1 MKRKTAWI
9 ISMIAIPFLAAGCVL
24 LAQTKDESRGGQDEK
39 VRAETRMA
47 DEQSRIDAAKFD
59 LQFTITDADG
69 KPLNGVTMELE
80 RKRPRIPLL
89 SGEWEKKTEKKTVD
103 SKFRIQEKGWTGLDL
118 RFLKDGYHLKQCK
131 FDINILDKDK
141 SKLSMRR
148 EIQVKMTE
156 KSPLPSLAGSK
167 GTLTYDFEKSSRNVI
182 DIDIFPQKAKE
193 EAAGLKKK
201 EEMKSDAE
209 EETEEEEEDVDEEEI
224 IKEPET
230 ITVDFNAKPET
241 VKYIELDFKR
251 SEDGNIVYDTADTKG
266 VAKPASCIVRFCS
279 DDPGDGLLFVSKVEY
294 PKYPEA
300 EKELATAPEKGYKK
314 EIAIDLGEKNKKF
327 CVFCYIKHGNHYG
340 KVMLWPVYIQE
351 EKNKIQLVKMNVSIS
366 FNTLE
371 GDHNVRSY

>member
-9 ISMIAIPFLAAGCVL
+9 ISLIAIPFLAAGCVL

-118 RFLKDGYHLKQCK
+118 RFLKDGYHLEQCK

-156 KSPLPSLAGSK
+156 KSPLPSLFGGGGVLSYNIENGK
-167 GTLTYDFEKSSRNVI
+167 REIL
-182 DIDIFPQKAKE
+182 DIDIFPKKAGKE
-193 EAAGLKKK
+193 TTDLKKK
-201 EEMKSDAE
+201 VAM
-209 EETEEEEEDVDEEEI
+209 
-224 IKEPET
+224 
-230 ITVDFNAKPET
+230 
-241 VKYIELDFKR
+241 VKY
-251 SEDGNIVYDTADTKG
+251 SG
-266 VAKPASCIVRFCS
+266 
-279 DDPGDGLLFVSKVEY
+279 
-294 PKYPEA
+294 
-300 EKELATAPEKGYKK
+300 
-314 EIAIDLGEKNKKF
+314 
-327 CVFCYIKHGNHYG
+327 CYY
-340 KVMLWPVYIQE
+340 
-351 EKNKIQLVKMNVSIS
+351 
-366 FNTLE
+366 
-371 GDHNVRSY
+371 